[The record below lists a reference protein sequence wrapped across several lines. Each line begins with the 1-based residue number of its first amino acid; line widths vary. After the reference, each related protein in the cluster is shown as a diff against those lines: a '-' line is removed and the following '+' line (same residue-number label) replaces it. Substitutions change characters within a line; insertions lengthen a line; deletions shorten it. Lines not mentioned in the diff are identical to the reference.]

1 MKKENFKKL
10 PAFSRP
16 LVLAVVLFILAVV
29 FLIGLIF
36 FKIKSVY
43 LNAMSG
49 RQDLEYALDFVRE
62 GDFSRASLVAERAVG
77 SFVLAEETLRDLQ
90 GNFFIR
96 KIPFLNNNLNDFK
109 YLAQTARILASSGE
123 KALAIFQ
130 DFEELISG
138 QSARN
143 FLEFS
148 PEDRAQL
155 LKRLYESYP
164 EMQGI
169 RANIDLS
176 LVYLSRLESNRFLNR
191 YSSQIKSLESSL
203 DKVSKSLDSF
213 ISLATLVPILS
224 GYPQSSSYLILLQ
237 NNHELRP
244 TGGFLGTYGL
254 MELNL
259 GDIVRLETHDIYHLD
274 MPASLNPAFKV
285 EPPEALKKYLGVS
298 QWFMRDANWS
308 PDWTFSAKKILWFYE
323 QELMAAN
330 RHNELE
336 NFSGVIAL
344 NPRFITDL
352 LYLSGPIHI
361 GDQVYDKDNFID
373 VLQYETEVGFRQD
386 GISEWDRK
394 LVIGDILQELKL
406 KLFNLPSDRWGELLS
421 LFEKNIARKNI
432 LVYLNNEYSQDV
444 ARSLKW
450 QGEIQDSP
458 SDYLMVVDANM
469 AAFKTDRV
477 MVKKI
482 KYSLIEELDGKLK
495 AIVRITY
502 DNKGWFDWQ
511 TTRYRSFTRVY
522 TPQDSVFVRASG
534 LSAGDPLNYI
544 DQEISY
550 PKNTMAG
557 FISIE
562 PGQSRDLVFEYYLP
576 DRILEAIKKEGKYS
590 LLVQK
595 QAGNNVEK
603 FEANFSFLKAVQQA
617 QADGEVSI
625 EGNKLYW
632 TNDLERDYYLELSF

>member
-1 MKKENFKKL
+1 M
-10 PAFSRP
+10 
-16 LVLAVVLFILAVV
+16 
-29 FLIGLIF
+29 LIGLLIG
-36 FKIKSVY
+36 
-43 LNAMSG
+43 L
-49 RQDLEYALDFVRE
+49 
-62 GDFSRASLVAERAVG
+62 LV
-77 SFVLAEETLRDLQ
+77 L
-90 GNFFIR
+90 
-96 KIPFLNNNLNDFK
+96 
-109 YLAQTARILASSGE
+109 
-123 KALAIFQ
+123 
-130 DFEELISG
+130 
-138 QSARN
+138 
-143 FLEFS
+143 
-148 PEDRAQL
+148 
-155 LKRLYESYP
+155 
-164 EMQGI
+164 
-169 RANIDLS
+169 
-176 LVYLSRLESNRFLNR
+176 
-191 YSSQIKSLESSL
+191 
-203 DKVSKSLDSF
+203 
-213 ISLATLVPILS
+213 
-224 GYPQSSSYLILLQ
+224 
-237 NNHELRP
+237 
-244 TGGFLGTYGL
+244 
-254 MELNL
+254 
-259 GDIVRLETHDIYHLD
+259 
-274 MPASLNPAFKV
+274 
-285 EPPEALKKYLGVS
+285 
-298 QWFMRDANWS
+298 
-308 PDWTFSAKKILWFYE
+308 KILWFYE

-511 TTRYRSFTRVY
+511 TTVIVALLSLYATRFCFRTSFR
-522 TPQDSVFVRASG
+522 FKC
-534 LSAGDPLNYI
+534 GDPLNYI

-550 PKNTMAG
+550 PKNTMADLYLLSQG
-557 FISIE
+557 NHEIWFLSIIY
-562 PGQSRDLVFEYYLP
+562 PIEY
-576 DRILEAIKKEGKYS
+576 
-590 LLVQK
+590 
-595 QAGNNVEK
+595 
-603 FEANFSFLKAVQQA
+603 
-617 QADGEVSI
+617 
-625 EGNKLYW
+625 
-632 TNDLERDYYLELSF
+632 